1 MPTSSGISGKGGS
14 VRVASAAAAIAEIPM
29 KSWTVTSTDNIVE
42 VTNFTTRNAAAPT
55 VAVASYVSGIRKFD
69 IECSG
74 YPDSNLDPS
83 IVIGSTAT
91 FYLGITGRSSP
102 ATSYG
107 TTVVARITDLS
118 FNLDV
123 NGALECSIT
132 ATSLTSVA
140 VTAP

>member
-42 VTNFTTRNAAAPT
+42 VTNFTTRNAVDTT

-74 YPDSNLDPS
+74 YPDTNLDPNV
-83 IVIGSTAT
+83 VIGSAAT
-91 FYLGITGRSSP
+91 FYLGIVGGDTPS
-102 ATSYG
+102 TSYA
-107 TTVVARITDLS
+107 TLVARITDLS

>member
-29 KSWTVTSTDNIVE
+29 KSWTITSTDNIVE
-42 VTNFTTRNAAAPT
+42 VTNFTTRNAADDT

-74 YPDSNLDPS
+74 YPDTNLDPNV
-83 IVIGSTAT
+83 VIGSTAS
-91 FYLGITGRSSP
+91 FYCGIAGGETPTSFYP
-102 ATSYG
+102 AI
-107 TTVVARITDLS
+107 VARITDLS

-132 ATSLTSVA
+132 ATSLTSVGL
-140 VTAP
+140 TS